1 MDPLSDAKIIDSWK
15 SNAGAWTDAVREN
28 KIESRN
34 LVTNRA
40 ILDAIV
46 ARSPQSVIDIGC
58 GEGWLV
64 RALSSAGISAIGV
77 DAIPSLIERA
87 NDAGGGDFR
96 VVSYGQ
102 IAAGELDERS
112 DVAVANFSLIG
123 KDSVDELV
131 RVVPSLLNAS
141 GALIVQTLHP
151 LTAAGELPYEDGW
164 RTGSWAG
171 FGSEFSDPAPWF
183 FRTMETW
190 RKLFDESGFSS
201 LDVREPVNP
210 STGKAVSALFIAE
223 IA

>member
-15 SNAGAWTDAVREN
+15 TNAGAWTDAVREN
-28 KIESRN
+28 RIESRN

-40 ILDAIV
+40 ILDAIA
-46 ARSPQSVIDIGC
+46 ARSPQSVLDIGC

-64 RALSSAGISAIGV
+64 RALSRAVITPIGV
-77 DAIPSLIERA
+77 DGIPDLIERA
-87 NDAGGGDFR
+87 NEAGGGDFR
-96 VVSYGQ
+96 VMSYGQ
-102 IAAGELDERS
+102 IADGALDAKV

-123 KDSVDELV
+123 EESVDELL
-131 RVVPSLLNAS
+131 RVVPSLLNAG
-141 GALIVQTLHP
+141 GAFIVQTLHP
-151 LTAAGELPYEDGW
+151 VIAAGDLPYEDGW

-190 RKLFDESGFSS
+190 RQLFDESGFSS
-201 LDVREPVNP
+201 LGVREPANP
-210 STGKAVSALFIAE
+210 VTGKPISALFIAE

>member
-15 SNAGAWTDAVREN
+15 ANAGAWTDAVREN
-28 KIESRN
+28 RIESRN

-46 ARSPQSVIDIGC
+46 ARSPQSVLDIGC

-64 RALSSAGISAIGV
+64 RALSRAGITAIGV
-77 DAIPSLIERA
+77 DAVPELIGRA
-87 NDAGGGDFR
+87 NAAGGGDFR
-96 VVSYGQ
+96 VMAYEE
-102 IAAGELDERS
+102 IANGALDAKV

-123 KDSVDELV
+123 EESVDELV
-131 RVVPSLLNAS
+131 RVVPSLLNAG
-141 GALIVQTLHP
+141 GALVVQTLHP
-151 LTAAGELPYEDGW
+151 VTATGNLPYQDGW

-171 FGSEFSDPAPWF
+171 FSSDFCDPAPWY

-190 RKLFDESGFSS
+190 LHLFEESGFSS
-201 LDVREPVNP
+201 IEMREPLSP
-210 STGKAVSALFIAE
+210 ATGKPASALFIAE